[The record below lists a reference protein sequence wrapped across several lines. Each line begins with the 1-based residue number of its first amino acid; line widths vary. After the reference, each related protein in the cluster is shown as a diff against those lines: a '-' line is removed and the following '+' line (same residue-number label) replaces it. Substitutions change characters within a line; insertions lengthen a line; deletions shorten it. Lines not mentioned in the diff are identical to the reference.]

1 MWGEF
6 PACFVLTNTLISCF
20 ATKVRIYWLNAI
32 IYYQNFIFQS
42 GTRTTL
48 PIPQKPRDYCLLCKG
63 LRHCPIKMKPYV
75 LWTNRP
81 EICVMIVSWHKS
93 WYYCAL
99 RPLHCYIISEF
110 GNICKYIYVEAK
122 HVVCSDP
129 KTENIKRYFSCLLGL
144 GWPDRSKLADC
155 LLWADLKNTD
165 KAQLLQYSIAQ

>member
-1 MWGEF
+1 LRLLSISASLQLRKIWGEF

-32 IYYQNFIFQS
+32 IYNQ
-42 GTRTTL
+42 
-48 PIPQKPRDYCLLCKG
+48 
-63 LRHCPIKMKPYV
+63 HCPIKIKPYV

-81 EICVMIVSWHKS
+81 LICVMFVSRHKS

-99 RPLHCYIISEF
+99 RLLHCYIISEF
-110 GNICKYIYVEAK
+110 GNICKYIYVEII

-155 LLWADLKNTD
+155 LLWAD
-165 KAQLLQYSIAQ
+165 